1 MITPIK
7 QHISELRQAVRSRHT
22 HSLEWRQSQLQAFQ
36 SMLEAHQDD
45 FIKALETDLG
55 RSSFISELSELNI
68 LKVALKEAIASLPS
82 YVAPTKVS
90 VPISVFPSSGSIVPE
105 PLGLV
110 LILSPWN
117 YPLVLALHPMIGAI
131 SAGNAV
137 ILKPSEVSSAS
148 SKVLAKAIGNFLDQ
162 DAIRVVEGGV
172 AETTELLTHKF
183 DHIFFT
189 GSTTVGRIVYQA
201 AAKNLTPVTL
211 ELGGKSPVII
221 DSTANLRVTA
231 RRLLFGL
238 SLNCSQICVAPD
250 YCIVVKEVASD
261 FYHTI
266 TEVYAEMFPAPL
278 KSSSDYSRIINTVHT
293 SRLVSFI
300 EESDKEELA
309 KRGEILIGGEFDVE
323 DKYIEPTIFRNTN
336 LDAKIMQDE
345 IFGPLLPVVEVD
357 NVDEAINIVND
368 RPKPLALYLFS
379 EDQSVVDRVIQQ
391 TSSGAVSVNDVLMH
405 FAVESL
411 PFGGVGESGM
421 GCYKGKAS
429 FDTFSHKKPI
439 LHQSGRSLCD
449 PYFRYP
455 PFDEKKQWIM
465 KKFF

>member
-1 MITPIK
+1 
-7 QHISELRQAVRSRHT
+7 
-22 HSLEWRQSQLQAFQ
+22 
-36 SMLEAHQDD
+36 
-45 FIKALETDLG
+45 
-55 RSSFISELSELNI
+55 
-68 LKVALKEAIASLPS
+68 
-82 YVAPTKVS
+82 
-90 VPISVFPSSGSIVPE
+90 
-105 PLGLV
+105 
-110 LILSPWN
+110 
-117 YPLVLALHPMIGAI
+117 
-131 SAGNAV
+131 
-137 ILKPSEVSSAS
+137 
-148 SKVLAKAIGNFLDQ
+148 
-162 DAIRVVEGGV
+162 
-172 AETTELLTHKF
+172 
-183 DHIFFT
+183 
-189 GSTTVGRIVYQA
+189 
-201 AAKNLTPVTL
+201 
-211 ELGGKSPVII
+211 
-221 DSTANLRVTA
+221 
-231 RRLLFGL
+231 
-238 SLNCSQICVAPD
+238 
-250 YCIVVKEVASD
+250 
-261 FYHTI
+261 
-266 TEVYAEMFPAPL
+266 MFPAPL

-323 DKYIEPTIFRNTN
+323 DKFIEPTIFRNTN